1 MDRRPTVVLGTSSL
15 LSLLNY
21 RSEVQITPTIDC
33 RISAYRARSGIRL
46 LLWSLSIVVAVG
58 VHATADAASRF
69 VPLGDLPG
77 GTFHSIAGDVSAD
90 GSVVVG
96 TSAIAGVQPAE
107 LVYEAF
113 RWHADAGLTGLGD
126 LPGGQFASYALAV
139 SADGRVIVGESS
151 STASD
156 CCDEAFR
163 WSLETGLT
171 PLGDLPGGFD
181 HSQSSAQD
189 VSADGSVVVGI
200 GSSTASVNGEPFRW
214 TSASG
219 LNPLLSLPQNFS
231 SNTALGVSAD
241 GEVIVGR
248 QLSAKG
254 VEAYRWTAETGAV
267 GLDDENDRFQSSEAN
282 AVSADG
288 LVVVG
293 RGASPRLPV
302 ITTIPVF
309 GDPSLMT
316 EAFRW
321 TESSGLVGLGIRPGG
336 DFSIA
341 NDVSADGSVVVGI
354 GSGNSQ
360 HTAIVWTSVNGWE
373 NIADLL
379 SQSGIDLDGW
389 KLEEATGISANGTI
403 VVGYGTNPDGNTEAW
418 RADLTGLVGVPE
430 PSTGLLAVL
439 SLGLWGVRRY
449 RFIQVP
455 RAIAGF
461 SG

>member
-1 MDRRPTVVLGTSSL
+1 MQT
-15 LSLLNY
+15 
-21 RSEVQITPTIDC
+21 TPTIDC
-33 RISAYRARSGIRL
+33 RISASRVCSGVRL
-46 LLWSLSIVVAVG
+46 LLLSLASAVAFG
-58 VHATADAASRF
+58 SHATADAANRF
-69 VPLGDLPG
+69 VSLGDLPG
-77 GTFHSIAGDVSAD
+77 GSFESAARDVSAD

-96 TSAIAGVQPAE
+96 TSVIAGAQPAE
-107 LVYEAF
+107 LIYEAF
-113 RWHADAGLTGLGD
+113 RWHADTGLTGLGD
-126 LPGGQFASYALAV
+126 LPGGQIASFATAV
-139 SADGRVIVGESS
+139 SADGRVVVGESS

-171 PLGDLPGGFD
+171 PLGDLPGGYD
-181 HSQSSAQD
+181 HLQSSAQD
-189 VSADGSVVVGI
+189 ASADGSVVVGM
-200 GSSTASVNGEPFRW
+200 GSSAKSINGEPFRW
-214 TSASG
+214 TNETN
-219 LNPLLSLPQNFS
+219 LNPVLNLSQSFILS
-231 SNTALGVSAD
+231 TALGVSAD
-241 GEVIVGR
+241 GSVIVGR
-248 QLSAKG
+248 QPAANG
-254 VEAYRWTAETGAV
+254 VEAYRWTAGTGAV
-267 GLDDENDRFQSSEAN
+267 GLDGQNDRFQSSEATS
-282 AVSADG
+282 VSADG

-293 RGASPRLPV
+293 RGASTRLPE
-302 ITTIPVF
+302 ITTIPIF

-316 EAFRW
+316 EAFCW
-321 TESSGLVGLGIRPGG
+321 TQSSGLVGLGIRPGG

-360 HTAIVWTSVNGWE
+360 HTALVWTSVNGWE

-439 SLGLWGVRRY
+439 SLGLWGLRRR
-449 RFIQVP
+449 RFI
-455 RAIAGF
+455 
-461 SG
+461 